1 MTYSRRIRRFHVKPW
16 QAWLLILVLTTFPTT
31 LLLNSLL
38 TSNEP
43 LSPGPAQVPHFVCT
57 ADGDGTIMR
66 CVFSTIVPPQNSPL
80 R

>member
-1 MTYSRRIRRFHVKPW
+1 MTRFHVK
-16 QAWLLILVLTTFPTT
+16 QSRQTVMIGTWLLTLVLMTSLTM
-31 LLLNSLL
+31 LLMNSLL
-38 TSNEP
+38 TSSEP
-43 LSPGPAQVPHFVCT
+43 LSPGPGQVPHFVCT